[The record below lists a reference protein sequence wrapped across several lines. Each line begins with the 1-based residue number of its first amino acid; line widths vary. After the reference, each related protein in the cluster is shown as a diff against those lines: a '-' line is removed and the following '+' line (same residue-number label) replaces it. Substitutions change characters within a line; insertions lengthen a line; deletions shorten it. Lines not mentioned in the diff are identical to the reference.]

1 MRQYL
6 NIGHYTEFHS
16 GSPVLSP
23 ESYLCKDSLAKAT
36 PQWSLK
42 FRIFK
47 VLIDYGSA
55 LIALPLIAVLSVLLL
70 LLNPIFNPGPLFF
83 RQPRAGQFGKSF
95 VMWKFRTMLPDSETT
110 RAHDAKLEVDRITPL
125 GRILRK
131 SRLDELPNFINV
143 LLGEMSVIGPR
154 PDAASHAEHFSESV
168 FGYANR
174 LRVKPGITGLAQVE
188 QGYVEGADETLRKA
202 QFDNIYV
209 ARSCGRLD
217 IYIIWRTLV
226 VMIRGLGAR

>member
-6 NIGHYTEFHS
+6 SFDHYTEFRS

-23 ESYLCKDSLAKAT
+23 DSYMCKDALAQAKPRWSFKFRVFKAT
-36 PQWSLK
+36 
-42 FRIFK
+42 F
-47 VLIDYGSA
+47 DYGCA
-55 LIALPLIAVLSVLLL
+55 ILAVPLILAMSVVLLV
-70 LLNPIFNPGPLFF
+70 LNPMFNRGPLFF
-83 RQPRAGQFGKSF
+83 RQPRAGQFGKPF

-131 SRLDELPNFINV
+131 TRLDELPNFLNV
-143 LLGEMSVIGPR
+143 LRGEMSVIGPR
-154 PDAASHAEHFSESV
+154 PDAATHAEHFTEAV

-174 LRVKPGITGLAQVE
+174 QRVKPGITGLAQVE
-188 QGYVEGADETLRKA
+188 HGYAEGADETLRKA

-226 VMIRGLGAR
+226 VMIRGAGAR